1 MYLLWLPLE
10 RTTDYM
16 TLLVYFNTKPWQPC
30 GNSKNV
36 EEHMAYFDANPW
48 KDHFRNSIPSWNEQF
63 VCFFFIFSFFFSLTT
78 GIHCHATA
86 SRILAFFLREL
97 KVTRFATFA
106 EPWRYHFRC
115 RPADSVSLTHDLPF
129 PWRRCHKETRM
140 INIQFT
146 VVVVVVVVVVTK
158 AAFVVAKDTVLAI
171 VPKHYTPN

>member
-36 EEHMAYFDANPW
+36 EEHMAYSMQIRGKIISETRSRRGTN
-48 KDHFRNSIPSWNEQF
+48 NLF
-63 VCFFFIFSFFFSLTT
+63 VSFSFFLFFFSLTT